1 MDIKNAYIGLVV
13 CHGSTVGTITE
24 IQDNW
29 ITINYNYVCRVE
41 YCEKYFCSENEEHEI
56 INAICNEMNV
66 KNLWA
71 ALIRFDWF
79 VLFLKT
85 LGYEYKGHNDKNEEH
100 VFYNSCK
107 GSDLHIYPTC
117 YYPNQGDFR
126 ISNLHV
132 TL

>member
-41 YCEKYFCSENEEHEI
+41 YCEKYVCSENEEHELI
-56 INAICNEMNV
+56 TAICNEMNV

-100 VFYNSCK
+100 VFYNSRK
-107 GSDLHIYPTC
+107 GSDLYIYPNC
-117 YYPNQGDFR
+117 YYPNMDLFR
-126 ISNLHV
+126 ICNLHV